1 MKALVTAAVAA
12 LLLAVTSSATA
23 HKRWLL
29 PSDFALS
36 DAEVVVVD
44 FSASNNIFYV
54 DKAMPAAVAKVLA
67 PSGEPVSVEAVHQ
80 GQRRGSFEVPVEQPG
95 TYRIYAAGPP
105 VYFVAYQMPGQAKPE
120 RVRGDLAAL
129 RAKVP
134 AEATNIRFASSQALI
149 ETYVSLGE
157 NSTPASVAGYTGLSM
172 IPQTHPSELYADE
185 PGVFRF
191 AMNGEPAV
199 GLSVTA
205 IAEGTRYRDDLR
217 EISVVTDERGEAVI
231 HWPAPGRYL
240 VEAMV
245 EREQP
250 GAEIA
255 TRYFGYFLTL
265 EVLAP

>member
-1 MKALVTAAVAA
+1 MKALVTAALAA
-12 LLLAVTSSATA
+12 LLLAVTSSASA

-54 DKAMPAAVAKVLA
+54 DKAMPAAAAKVLA
-67 PSGEPVSVEAVHQ
+67 PSGELVSIQAVHQ

-105 VYFVAYQMPGQAKPE
+105 VYFVSYQVPGQVEPQRA
-120 RVRGDLAAL
+120 RGDLETL
-129 RAKVP
+129 RAQVP
-134 AEATNIRFASSQALI
+134 ASAGKVQFASSQALI

-157 NSTPASVAGYTGLSM
+157 NSTPAVVAGYAGLSM
-172 IPQTHPSELYADE
+172 TPQTHPSELYSDE

-191 AMNGEPAV
+191 TMNGEPAV
-199 GLSVTA
+199 GLTVTA
-205 IAEGTRYRDDLR
+205 IAEGTRYRDDLQ
-217 EISVVTDERGEAVI
+217 ETSVVTDERGEAVI

-245 EREQP
+245 ERQQS